1 MSSESATF
9 AKEKLK
15 IKNKIVKAHCY
26 LKLTTMKLGN
36 VIPMIS
42 AAIWHW
48 MYCHSALQY
57 TTFYITGESG
67 KILLKTKVL
76 SKENKL
82 LKRFHYFSLA

>member
-42 AAIWHW
+42 AAI
-48 MYCHSALQY
+48 
-57 TTFYITGESG
+57 
-67 KILLKTKVL
+67 
-76 SKENKL
+76 
-82 LKRFHYFSLA
+82 